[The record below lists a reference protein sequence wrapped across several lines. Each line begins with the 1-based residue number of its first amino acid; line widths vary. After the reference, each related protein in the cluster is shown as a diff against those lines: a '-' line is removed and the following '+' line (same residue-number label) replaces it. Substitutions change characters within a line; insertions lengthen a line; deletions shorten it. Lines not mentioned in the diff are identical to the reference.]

1 LEGGLVV
8 PGKIL
13 GLDIGE
19 DSVTAV
25 QVLSG
30 LKGYQVIACAQV
42 IMDEDGGL
50 EGALKGLL
58 EQMDLKSDTYL
69 TSIPAENASYRNLQM
84 PFREPKKI
92 RQTLPFEIETVV
104 PFPSE
109 DLVVDFTIVE
119 RADESE
125 VLGVSVKKAYI
136 AEYLAQLQAYGIDPD
151 VLDIRCVPT
160 VSWLVK
166 QEETPEDGLLLEIG
180 VKRNLMILYLKRHI
194 ALIRTFAADGPA
206 SANSNADANNNGV
219 DTPAPEKIESRL
231 RAFCASVQN
240 TMHAF
245 AWQTKK
251 EIHPERVF
259 FTGTGALYPETGD
272 LLEQFLDI
280 PVEQVNLRENR
291 KVRLESSVARVWNPL
306 LMDNALALALRD
318 DKQSQGFNFRKEAFE
333 VKKHYSALKAR
344 IRKAALFLVI
354 ILSLLAVDLG
364 TDYYLLRK
372 RYTMLDQN
380 IKEVF
385 RKTFPEA
392 TRIVDPVQQM
402 RVKIKEM
409 KTSTRPGVKAQGVL
423 QTLKDISQRVPKSLD
438 MHVTRLVVDPDTVR
452 MSGDTDTFN
461 AVDTIKNRLEPS
473 AYFSAVTITS
483 ANRDRTG
490 NRFQFEI
497 KLQRAE

>member
-1 LEGGLVV
+1 M

-13 GLDIGE
+13 GLDISE

-30 LKGYQVIACAQV
+30 LKGYEVTACAQV
-42 IMDEDGGL
+42 IIEEDGGL
-50 EGALKGLL
+50 EEALKGLL
-58 EQMDLKSDTYL
+58 QQMDLKSDTYL

-84 PFREPKKI
+84 PFKEPKKI
-92 RQTLPFEIETVV
+92 RQTLPFEMETVV

-136 AEYLAQLQAYGIDPD
+136 AEYLAQLQANGIDPD

-160 VSWLVK
+160 VSWLLK
-166 QEETPEDGLLLEIG
+166 QEETPDDGLLLEIG
-180 VKRNLMILYLKRHI
+180 GKRNLMILYLKRHI
-194 ALIRTFAADGPA
+194 ALIRTFTADGVAPEITD
-206 SANSNADANNNGV
+206 SDVGNHEAD
-219 DTPAPEKIESRL
+219 TLAPEKIESRL
-231 RAFCASVQN
+231 RTFCTNVQN

-245 AWQTKK
+245 AWQIKK
-251 EIHPERVF
+251 EIRPEKIF
-259 FTGTGALYPETGD
+259 FTGPGALYPETGD
-272 LLEQFLDI
+272 LLKEFLDI
-280 PVEQVNLRENR
+280 PVEQVDLRGNR
-291 KVRLESSVARVWNPL
+291 KVRLESRVARVWNPG

-318 DKQSQGFNFRKEAFE
+318 DRQGQGFNFRKDAFE
-333 VKKHYSALKAR
+333 VRKHYSALKSR
-344 IRKAALFLVI
+344 IRKASLFLII
-354 ILSLLAVDLG
+354 ILSLLALDLG

-372 RYTMLDQN
+372 RYTALDQN
-380 IKEVF
+380 IKKIF

-392 TRIVDPVQQM
+392 KRIVDPVQQM
-402 RVKIKEM
+402 RVKIREM
-409 KTSTRPGVKAQGVL
+409 QNSTSPGVKANQGIL
-423 QTLKDISQRVPKSLD
+423 QILRDISQRVPKSTD
-438 MHVTRLVVDPDTVR
+438 MNVTRLVVDPETVR

-483 ANRDRTG
+483 ANLDRTG
-490 NRFQFEI
+490 KRVQFEI
-497 KLQRAE
+497 KLQRAK

>member
-1 LEGGLVV
+1 MGIAV

-13 GLDIGE
+13 GLDISEG
-19 DSVTAV
+19 SVTAV

-30 LKGYQVIACAQV
+30 LKGYQVTACAQV
-42 IMDEDGGL
+42 IIEEDGGL
-50 EGALKGLL
+50 EGALKGLF

-84 PFREPKKI
+84 PFKEPKKI

-109 DLVVDFTIVE
+109 NLVVDFTIIE

-125 VLGVSVKKAYI
+125 VLGVSVRKAYI
-136 AEYLAQLQAYGIDPD
+136 TEYLRPLQACGIDPE

-160 VSWLVK
+160 VSWLLK
-166 QEETPEDGLLLEIG
+166 QEETPDNGLLLEIG
-180 VKRNLMILYLKRHI
+180 AKRNLMILFLKRHI
-194 ALIRTFAADGPA
+194 ALIRTFAADGVAPA
-206 SANSNADANNNGV
+206 SANSDVSNNEV
-219 DTPAPEKIESRL
+219 DTLTPEEIESRL
-231 RAFCASVQN
+231 RTFCTNVQN

-245 AWQTKK
+245 AWQIKK
-251 EIHPERVF
+251 EIRPEKVF
-259 FTGTGALYPETGD
+259 FTGSGALYPDTGD
-272 LLEQFLDI
+272 LLKGFLDI
-280 PVEQVNLRENR
+280 PVEQVDLRGNR
-291 KVRLESSVARVWNPL
+291 KVRFESGVARVWNPG

-318 DKQSQGFNFRKEAFE
+318 DRQGQGFNFRKDAFE
-333 VKKHYSALKAR
+333 VSKHYSALKAW
-344 IRKAALFLVI
+344 IRKAALFIII

-372 RYTMLDQN
+372 RYTALDQN
-380 IKEVF
+380 IKEIF

-392 TRIVDPVQQM
+392 KRIVDPVQQM

-409 KTSTRPGVKAQGVL
+409 QNSTRPGVKANQGIL
-423 QTLKDISQRVPKSLD
+423 QTLRDISQRVPKSTD
-438 MHVTRLVVDPDTVR
+438 MNVTRLVVDPETVR

-473 AYFSAVTITS
+473 AYFSAVTITT
-483 ANRDRTG
+483 ANLDRTG
-490 NRFQFEI
+490 KRVQFEI
-497 KLQRAE
+497 KLQRAK

>member
-1 LEGGLVV
+1 M

-30 LKGYQVIACAQV
+30 LKGYQVTACAQV
-42 IMDEDGGL
+42 AMEEEGGL
-50 EGALKGLL
+50 EEALKSLL

-84 PFREPKKI
+84 PFKEPKKI

-109 DLVVDFTIVE
+109 DLVVDFAIVE
-119 RADESE
+119 RAEESE
-125 VLGVSVKKAYI
+125 VLGVTVKKAYI
-136 AEYLAQLQAYGIDPD
+136 AEYLAQLQAYGIDPV

-166 QEETPEDGLLLEIG
+166 QEDTPEDGLLLEIG

-194 ALIRTFAADGPA
+194 ALIRTFAADGHA
-206 SANSNADANNNGV
+206 SVSSEADSNNKKV
-219 DTPAPEKIESRL
+219 DTPAPEAIESRL
-231 RAFCASVQN
+231 RAFCADVQN

-245 AWQTKK
+245 AWQMKR

-272 LLEQFLDI
+272 LLGQFLGI
-280 PVEQVNLRENR
+280 PVEQLNLRENR
-291 KVRLESSVARVWNPL
+291 KVRLETSVARVWNPA

-318 DKQSQGFNFRKEAFE
+318 ERQSQGFNFRKEAFE
-333 VKKHYSALKAR
+333 IKKHYSALKAW
-344 IRKAALFLVI
+344 IRKAALFLI
-354 ILSLLAVDLG
+354 IIFALLAVDLG
-364 TDYYLLRK
+364 TDYYLLSK

-385 RKTFPEA
+385 KKTFPEA
-392 TRIVDPVQQM
+392 TKTDFAVEQM

-409 KTSTRPGVKAQGVL
+409 KKSRRPGVKTQGVL
-423 QTLKDISQRVPKSLD
+423 QILKDISQRVPKSID
-438 MHVTRLVVDPDTVR
+438 MHVTRLVVDPETVR
-452 MSGDTDTFN
+452 ISGDTDTFN

-473 AYFSAVTITS
+473 AHFSAVTITS

-490 NRFQFEI
+490 KRFQFEI
-497 KLQRAE
+497 KLQRAK

>member
-1 LEGGLVV
+1 M

-30 LKGYQVIACAQV
+30 LKGYQVTACAQV
-42 IMDEDGGL
+42 IIEEEDGL

-109 DLVVDFTIVE
+109 DLVVDFTIIQ
-119 RADESE
+119 RGDESQ

-180 VKRNLMILYLKRHI
+180 AKRNLMILYLKRHI
-194 ALIRTFAADGPA
+194 ALIRTFAGDGVA
-206 SANSNADANNNGV
+206 SASSRADANNHGV
-219 DTPAPEKIESRL
+219 DTPAPEGIESRL
-231 RAFCASVQN
+231 RAFCADVQN

-245 AWQTKK
+245 AWQMKK

-291 KVRLESSVARVWNPL
+291 KVRLEAGVARVWNPV

-318 DKQSQGFNFRKEAFE
+318 DRQGQGFNFRKEAFE
-333 VKKHYSALKAR
+333 VKRHYSALKAW

-372 RYTMLDQN
+372 RYTVLDQN

-409 KTSTRPGVKAQGVL
+409 KKSTRPGGKGRGVL
-423 QTLKDISQRVPKSLD
+423 QILKEISQRVPQSLD
-438 MHVTRLVVDPDTVR
+438 MHVTRLVVDPETVR

-473 AYFSAVTITS
+473 AHFSAVTITS

-490 NRFQFEI
+490 KRFQFEI
-497 KLQRAE
+497 KLQRAK

>member
-1 LEGGLVV
+1 M

-13 GLDIGE
+13 GLDISG

-25 QVLSG
+25 QILSG
-30 LKGYQVIACAQV
+30 LKGYQVTACAQV
-42 IMDEDGGL
+42 IIEEDGGL
-50 EGALKGLL
+50 EGALKGLF

-69 TSIPAENASYRNLQM
+69 TSIPAENVSYRNLQM
-84 PFREPKKI
+84 PFKEPKKI

-136 AEYLAQLQAYGIDPD
+136 VQYLAQLQANGIDPQ

-160 VSWLVK
+160 VSWLLR
-166 QEETPEDGLLLEIG
+166 QEGTPDDGLLLEIG
-180 VKRNLMILYLKRHI
+180 AKRNLMILYLKRHI
-194 ALIRTFAADGPA
+194 ALIRTFAADGVAPDSPKSDA
-206 SANSNADANNNGV
+206 SNSEV
-219 DTPAPEKIESRL
+219 VTSAPEEIESRL
-231 RAFCASVQN
+231 RTFCTNVQN

-245 AWQTKK
+245 AWQIKK
-251 EIHPERVF
+251 EIRPEKVF
-259 FTGTGALYPETGD
+259 FTGTGVLYPETGD
-272 LLEQFLDI
+272 LLERFLGI
-280 PVEQVNLRENR
+280 PVEQVDLRGNR
-291 KVRLESSVARVWNPL
+291 KVRLESDVARVWNPG

-318 DKQSQGFNFRKEAFE
+318 DRQGQGFNFRKGAFE
-333 VKKHYSALKAR
+333 VKKHYSALKAW
-344 IRKAALFLVI
+344 IRKAALFLII

-372 RYTMLDQN
+372 RYTALDQN
-380 IKEVF
+380 IKQIF
-385 RKTFPEA
+385 RKTFPE
-392 TRIVDPVQQM
+392 TRRIVDPVQQM
-402 RVKIKEM
+402 RVKINEM
-409 KTSTRPGVKAQGVL
+409 KSSTHPGVKANHGVL
-423 QTLKDISQRVPKSLD
+423 QILKDISQRVPKSTD
-438 MHVTRLVVDPDTVR
+438 MKVTRLVVDPETVR

-483 ANRDRTG
+483 ANLDRTG
-490 NRFQFEI
+490 KRVQFEI
-497 KLQRAE
+497 KLQRAK

>member
-1 LEGGLVV
+1 M

-30 LKGYQVIACAQV
+30 LKGYQVTACAQV
-42 IMDEDGGL
+42 IMEEDGGL
-50 EGALKGLL
+50 EEALKGLL

-125 VLGVSVKKAYI
+125 VLGVSVQKAYI

-194 ALIRTFAADGPA
+194 ALIRTFATDGVA
-206 SANSNADANNNGV
+206 SASSNADANNNGV
-219 DTPAPEKIESRL
+219 DTPAPVEIEPRL

-318 DKQSQGFNFRKEAFE
+318 DKQGQGFNFRKEAFE
-333 VKKHYSALKAR
+333 VKRHYSALKAW
-344 IRKAALFLVI
+344 IRKAA
-354 ILSLLAVDLG
+354 
-364 TDYYLLRK
+364 
-372 RYTMLDQN
+372 
-380 IKEVF
+380 
-385 RKTFPEA
+385 
-392 TRIVDPVQQM
+392 
-402 RVKIKEM
+402 
-409 KTSTRPGVKAQGVL
+409 
-423 QTLKDISQRVPKSLD
+423 
-438 MHVTRLVVDPDTVR
+438 
-452 MSGDTDTFN
+452 
-461 AVDTIKNRLEPS
+461 
-473 AYFSAVTITS
+473 
-483 ANRDRTG
+483 
-490 NRFQFEI
+490 
-497 KLQRAE
+497 